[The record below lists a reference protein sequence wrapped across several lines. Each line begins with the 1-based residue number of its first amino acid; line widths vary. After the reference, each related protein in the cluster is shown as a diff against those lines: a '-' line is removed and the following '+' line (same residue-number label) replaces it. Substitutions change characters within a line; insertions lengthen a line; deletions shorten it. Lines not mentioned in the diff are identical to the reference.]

1 MLHMQDVD
9 LKNKR
14 VFIRLDL
21 NVPLH
26 EGKITSSE
34 RIDRAIPT
42 INLALKKNAKII
54 IASHLGRPKEGQCT
68 KNFSLFPVF
77 KYLQK
82 KLSGINMIFL
92 QNYLQGISLKSN
104 QITVLENVRF
114 NQGETQNNEELS
126 QKYANLC
133 DVFIMD
139 AFATAHRIESST
151 YGICD
156 FVKKSCIGPLLYS
169 EITTLKRIFDKSKHP
184 ITTVIGG
191 AKVSTKFKLLSSL
204 LKITDNMLVGGGIAN
219 TFISTFYSV
228 GKSLYEKDFQE
239 KAKQLYKTKKIFLPI
254 DSLVSTSYSITSKA
268 QKKSVSNIM
277 PYEEI
282 LDIGEKTIQNY
293 IKTIQQAKTI
303 IWNGPMGVFEFPNFR
318 KGTQK
323 IAQSIANSNAFS
335 IAGGG
340 DTIAVIDLFN
350 LKNKISYISTGGG
363 AFLEFIENKTL
374 PILEKLKNQ

>member
-1 MLHMQDVD
+1 MLHMQDIN
-9 LKNKR
+9 LNNKR
-14 VFIRLDL
+14 VFMRLDL
-21 NVPLH
+21 NVPLNN
-26 EGKITSSE
+26 GKITSSE

-42 INLALKKNAKII
+42 IKLAFKKNAKII
-54 IASHLGRPKEGQCT
+54 IASHLGRPKEGQYD
-68 KNFSLFPVF
+68 KKFSLFPIF

-82 KLSGINMIFL
+82 KLYGINIIFL
-92 QNYLQGISLKSN
+92 KDYLQGVLLESN
-104 QITVLENVRF
+104 QIAVLENVRF
-114 NQGETQNNEELS
+114 NQGETKNNEKLS

-133 DVFIMD
+133 DIFIMD
-139 AFATAHRIESST
+139 AFATAHRVESST
-151 YGICD
+151 YGICS

-169 EITTLKRIFDKSKHP
+169 EIKTLKRIFHKSQHP

-228 GKSLYEKDFQE
+228 GKSLHEKNFKKIAKKLYE
-239 KAKQLYKTKKIFLPI
+239 TKKIFLPV
-254 DSLVSTSYSITSKA
+254 DSLVSTSYSITSTA
-268 QKKSVSNIM
+268 QEKLISNIM
-277 PYEEI
+277 SNEEI
-282 LDIGEKTIQNY
+282 LDIGNITIQNY
-293 IKTIQQAKTI
+293 TKKIQQAKTI

-318 KGTQK
+318 RGTQK
-323 IAQSIANSNAFS
+323 IAQSIANSTAFS

-350 LKNKISYISTGGG
+350 LKTKISYISTGGG

-374 PILEKLKNQ
+374 PILKKLKY

>member
-1 MLHMQDVD
+1 MLHMQDID
-9 LKNKR
+9 LNNKR

-26 EGKITSSE
+26 NGNITSSE

-42 INLALKKNAKII
+42 IQLALRKNAKII
-54 IASHLGRPKEGQCT
+54 IASHLGRPKEGQYN
-68 KNFSLFPVF
+68 KKFSLFPIF

-82 KLSGINMIFL
+82 KLYGINIIFL
-92 QNYLQGISLKSN
+92 QDYLQGISLKSN

-114 NQGETQNNEELS
+114 NSGETKNNKKLS

-133 DVFIMD
+133 DIFVMD
-139 AFATAHRIESST
+139 AFATAHRVESST
-151 YGICD
+151 YGICS
-156 FVKKSCIGPLLYS
+156 FAKKSCIGPLLYS
-169 EITTLKRIFDKSKHP
+169 EIKTLKRIFHKSQHP

-191 AKVSTKFKLLSSL
+191 AKVSTKFKLLNSL

-219 TFISTFYSV
+219 TFISAFYSV
-228 GKSLYEKDFQE
+228 GKSLHEQNFK
-239 KAKQLYKTKKIFLPI
+239 KIAKKLHETKKIFLPI
-254 DSLVSTSYSITSKA
+254 DSLVSTSYSIKSTA
-268 QKKSVSNIM
+268 QEKLISNIM
-277 PYEEI
+277 PNEEI
-282 LDIGEKTIQNY
+282 LDIGNKTIQSY
-293 IKTIQQAKTI
+293 KKKIQQAKTI

-318 KGTQK
+318 NGTQE
-323 IAQSIANSNAFS
+323 IAQSIANSAAFS

-374 PILEKLKNQ
+374 PILKKLKY

>member
-1 MLHMQDVD
+1 MLHMQDIN
-9 LKNKR
+9 LNNKR
-14 VFIRLDL
+14 VFMRLDL
-21 NVPLH
+21 NVPLNN
-26 EGKITSSE
+26 GKITSSE

-42 INLALKKNAKII
+42 IKLAFKKNAKII
-54 IASHLGRPKEGQCT
+54 IASHLGRPKEGQYD
-68 KNFSLFPVF
+68 KKFSLFPIF

-82 KLSGINMIFL
+82 KLYGINIIFL
-92 QNYLQGISLKSN
+92 QDYLQGVSLESN
-104 QITVLENVRF
+104 QIAVLENVRF
-114 NQGETQNNEELS
+114 NQGETKNNEKLS

-133 DVFIMD
+133 DIFIMD
-139 AFATAHRIESST
+139 AFATAHRVESST
-151 YGICD
+151 YGICS

-169 EITTLKRIFDKSKHP
+169 EIKTLKRIFHKSQHP

-228 GKSLYEKDFQE
+228 GKSLHEKNFKKIAKKLYE
-239 KAKQLYKTKKIFLPI
+239 TKKIFLPV
-254 DSLVSTSYSITSKA
+254 DSLVSTSYSITSTA
-268 QKKSVSNIM
+268 QEKLISNIM
-277 PYEEI
+277 SNEEI
-282 LDIGEKTIQNY
+282 LDIGNITIQNY
-293 IKTIQQAKTI
+293 TKKIQQAKTI

-318 KGTQK
+318 RGTQK
-323 IAQSIANSNAFS
+323 IAQSIANSTAFS

-350 LKNKISYISTGGG
+350 LKTKISYISTGGG

-374 PILEKLKNQ
+374 PILKKLKY